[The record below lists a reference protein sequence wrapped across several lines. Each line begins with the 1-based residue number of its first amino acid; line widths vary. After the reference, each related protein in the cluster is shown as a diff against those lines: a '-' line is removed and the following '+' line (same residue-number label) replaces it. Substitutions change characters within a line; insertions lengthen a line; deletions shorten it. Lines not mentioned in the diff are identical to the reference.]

1 MWISSTSGSCT
12 TRHHLKFQTTPRTP
26 ALKCT
31 WVYTSPWTKM
41 FQWNI
46 FRIRETSSCNRQSK
60 MMISVSSSK
69 IIMLIKMCRIKIWRQ
84 SKSAKT
90 DWDRSAASS
99 KSWEKARARLVAPI
113 FQGRSDSSLEET
125 TASQK
130 ALRECKNN
138 SKFRQNTNKICLSRS
153 YQRYQLVLHVRPRR
167 LPWSPSKTSTRRESK
182 LATTTKRTSMMPES
196 PSVLLLLLSWM
207 KHRENLAREALTK
220 CWPVNR
226 WRDSA

>member
-1 MWISSTSGSCT
+1 MWISSTSDSFT
-12 TRHHLKFQTTPRTP
+12 TRHRLKFQKTPRTP
-26 ALKCT
+26 AVKCI

-69 IIMLIKMCRIKIWRQ
+69 IIMLIKICRKIWRQ

-99 KSWEKARARLVAPI
+99 KSWAKAKARLVARI
-113 FQGRSDSSLEET
+113 FQGRSDSSPEET

-138 SKFRQNTNKICLSRS
+138 SKFRQNTNKICRSRS
-153 YQRYQLVLHVRPRR
+153 YQLVLHVRPRR
-167 LPWSPSKTSTRRESK
+167 LPWSPSTTSTRRESK

-196 PSVLLLLLSWM
+196 PSALLLLLSWM
-207 KHRENLAREALTK
+207 KRRENLAREALTK